1 MKERF
6 GSKNPRSWLLRT
18 HAQTAGVS
26 LMAQQP
32 MNNVV
37 RTTLQALAAVLGG
50 TQSLHTNSF
59 DETYALPTESAATL
73 ALRTQ
78 QVIAEESGVAQVTD
92 PLGGSYFVERL
103 TDQMEEA
110 AMAYIEK
117 IDEIGGIVR
126 AVEDG
131 YPQREIANSAYQ
143 FQRQVDTRQRSIV
156 GVNKFVDKG
165 EGDKIPLLK
174 IDYEVERS
182 QVERIKK
189 IKASRSSAAVQA
201 ALEGVKR
208 AAEGDGNLV
217 EAVLEAVKK
226 DVTIG
231 EVSDVFRQVWGEHR
245 DPAYL

>member
-1 MKERF
+1 I
-6 GSKNPRSWLLRT
+6 LRT

-37 RTTLQALAAVLGG
+37 RTTMQALAAVLGG

-59 DETYALPTESAATL
+59 DETYALPTEGAATL

-78 QVIAEESGVAQVTD
+78 QVIAEESGVTQLAD

-110 AMAYIEK
+110 AMAYIHK
-117 IDEIGGIVR
+117 IDELGGIVR

-131 YPQREIANSAYQ
+131 YPQREIANAAYQ

-156 GVNKFVDKG
+156 GVNKYV
-165 EGDKIPLLK
+165 
-174 IDYEVERS
+174 S
-182 QVERIKK
+182 QN
-189 IKASRSSAAVQA
+189 
-201 ALEGVKR
+201 
-208 AAEGDGNLV
+208 GDG
-217 EAVLEAVKK
+217 
-226 DVTIG
+226 
-231 EVSDVFRQVWGEHR
+231 
-245 DPAYL
+245 